1 MNSPLEWIAAVL
13 TIVAAGL
20 VAANI
25 GRKPTGW
32 AFILYTVAAVAWI
45 ISALM
50 NKTMP
55 LAIQNGIL
63 LVIDLV
69 GIWQYLLNPKKIREI
84 DKLEEVAEQVKEEVE
99 EEMAEEERAA

>member
-25 GRKPTGW
+25 GRRVTGW
-32 AFILYTVAAVAWI
+32 AFILYTAAAIAWI
-45 ISALM
+45 VSALL
-50 NKTMP
+50 NDTMP

-63 LVIDLV
+63 LVIDLF
-69 GIWQYLLNPKKIREI
+69 GIWQYLLNPKKKKVI
-84 DKLEEVAEQVKEEVE
+84 DRVEQVAAKIEKQVE
-99 EEMAEEERAA
+99 AEERAA